1 MQFILS
7 ANLVLNGPSCTLN
20 APLILLLLA
29 TMLITG
35 FLVYETQSHFL
46 TTISTIP
53 ELHKACKSLFQ
64 SKTYSPI
71 ASDDTKPIKYTDNL

>member
-35 FLVYETQSHFL
+35 FLVYETQFM
-46 TTISTIP
+46 
-53 ELHKACKSLFQ
+53 KQF
-64 SKTYSPI
+64 PI
-71 ASDDTKPIKYTDNL
+71 FSQL